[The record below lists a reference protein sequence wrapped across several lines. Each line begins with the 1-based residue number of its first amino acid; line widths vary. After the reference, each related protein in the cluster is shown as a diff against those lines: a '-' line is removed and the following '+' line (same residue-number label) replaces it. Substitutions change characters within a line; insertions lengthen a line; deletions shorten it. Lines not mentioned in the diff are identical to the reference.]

1 MNGVAMRMTR
11 VRTPTAGLLAAALA
25 SALGITSSAAGGMQS
40 GATPQVPPA
49 AISEPALA
57 KGRVLSGES
66 DNVDPTNDPVRAQRL
81 FPSLPALEA
90 QAHVPPA
97 TAPAQP
103 GAGLVITATFDSS
116 ITTNSNAAAIQAMI
130 NQAIAIYQSLFSDPI
145 TINLLFRYSTTDA
158 DGSALGSGTLVTR
171 SAVVY
176 TVTWNSVISA
186 LNNDAK
192 TGNDRTAYNYL
203 PASTLS
209 PSIVLS
215 SANGRAIGLNT
226 PPAVFADGHVA
237 TGGPYDAIVTLNS
250 SKPLQFTRPTSTT
263 SYDALRVTEHEM
275 DEILGLVSFLDGSGS
290 NLRPEDL
297 FTYSSSG
304 VRSQS
309 TSGTRYLSIDNG
321 QTSIVKLNQ
330 DVSGDQGDWDSPS
343 CPQPNPYVQNA
354 FICTGQSSDVSSTS
368 PEGISLDVI
377 GYDLVS
383 SASSAPGTPTNV
395 TVSSTGSTVTI
406 TWNAPTTGGTPT
418 SYYIEAGSSPGLEDL
433 ANFNTGS
440 TATSF
445 STGGVPNGRYYVRI
459 RASNAAGTSPASSET
474 TLNVG
479 NTGCTAPAQPA
490 NLTGSVSGAT
500 VTLSWSAGAG
510 ATSYIL
516 QAGSSPGSSNLVSA
530 SDVGNGTSFVA
541 NGVSN
546 GLYYVRVLAKNSCG
560 QSAASNEVTASVG
573 PSSPT
578 LQFNPAAQL
587 SATKGQFF
595 TTSFAAAATGGHPP
609 YHFQLDTLGGF
620 PPIGLVLAPSGVL
633 SGTPSTTGSASFRVC
648 AVDLDGTSVCKPVI
662 VTVNDCGTT
671 LSAAGA
677 SVPATASSGSVTVTV
692 PTGCTW
698 AAASG
703 SSFIT
708 LTGFTNGS
716 GTGSVSY
723 SVSANTGASRVGTIR
738 INDQTFTITQA
749 AATQQP
755 TTAQGSMSCTRAFNG
770 VIYTMACT
778 GTLSGTIGSGFTA
791 GTSYVA
797 FIGDNVIP
805 SSSFVAGVPGSSYS
819 VTTKGQAIGVSGPP
833 ACPVYTQ
840 VEIAFWPL
848 QLGVVG
854 SPRAALAVATIPVT
868 CSGP

>member
-1 MNGVAMRMTR
+1 MGH
-11 VRTPTAGLLAAALA
+11 RTLTAGILAAALA
-25 SALGITSSAAGGMQS
+25 SALEITSSAVGSTQGVAMQQSPAPVMS
-40 GATPQVPPA
+40 G
-49 AISEPALA
+49 PALE
-57 KGRVLSGES
+57 KGRVRSGES

-81 FPSLPALEA
+81 FPALPALDTP
-90 QAHVPPA
+90 AHVPPA
-97 TAPAQP
+97 AAPAQP
-103 GAGLVITATFDSS
+103 SVGLVINATFDSS
-116 ITTNSNAAAIQAMI
+116 ITSNPNAAAIQAMI
-130 NQAIAIYQSLFSDPI
+130 NQAVAVYQSLFTDPI

-158 DGSALGSGTLVTR
+158 AGSALGSDTLVTR
-171 SAVVY
+171 NGVVY
-176 TVTWNSVISA
+176 TVAWNTVINA
-186 LNNDAK
+186 LNSDAK
-192 TGNDRTAYNYL
+192 SSNDRSAYSSL
-203 PASTLS
+203 PTSALS
-209 PSIVLS
+209 PSVVLT

-226 PPAVFADGHVA
+226 PPALLADGSVA

-250 SKPLQFTRPTSTT
+250 SKSFQFTRPTT
-263 SYDALRVTEHEM
+263 SAAFYDALMVTEHEI
-275 DEILGLVSFLDGSGS
+275 DEILGLASFLDGSGS
-290 NLRPEDL
+290 NLRPQDL
-297 FTYSSSG
+297 FTYSSAG

-309 TSGTRYLSIDNG
+309 TSGTRYFSIDNG

-330 DVSGDQGDWDSPS
+330 DLSGDQGDWDSPS
-343 CPQPNPYVQNA
+343 CPRPNPHVQDA
-354 FICTGQSSDVSSTS
+354 FICAGQSSDVSSTS
-368 PEGISLDVI
+368 PEGINLDVI

-395 TVSSTGSTVTI
+395 NISSTGSTVTI

-418 SYYIEAGSSPGLEDL
+418 GYYIEAGSTPGSADL

-479 NTGCTAPAQPA
+479 NTGCTAPASPA

-500 VTLSWSAGAG
+500 ITLTWSAGAG
-510 ATSYIL
+510 ATSYVL

-530 SDVGNGTSFVA
+530 SDVGNATSFVA
-541 NGVSN
+541 NGVTN

-573 PSSPT
+573 PSSTT

-587 SATKGQFF
+587 NATKGQPFA
-595 TTSFAAAATGGHPP
+595 TNFAAAATGGHPP

-620 PPIGLVLAPSGVL
+620 PPLGLVLAPSGTL

-648 AVDLDGTSVCKPVI
+648 AVDLDGASVCKPVI

-692 PTGCTW
+692 ATGCTW
-698 AAASG
+698 AASSG

-708 LTGFTNGS
+708 LTGFTNGT

-723 SVSANTGASRVGTIR
+723 SVSANIGASRVGTIR

-755 TTAQGSMSCTRAFNG
+755 TTAAGSMSCTRAFNG
-770 VIYTMACT
+770 VIYTMSCT

-797 FIGDNVIP
+797 FIGDILLP

-819 VTTKGQAIGVSGPP
+819 VTTRAQGGGGTGLP
-833 ACPVYTQ
+833 ACPVLTQ

-854 SPRAALAVATIPVT
+854 SPRAALSVATIPVT